1 MCRVSHAENKMGRKR
16 SLQVV
21 EPNIWE
27 PAVLVATKGLVIWN
41 VWMTIAPILTTV
53 FESKVWRSNMRAQF
67 RGKNQLVVQSRRS
80 SLPTGSWRV
89 KALPSAP

>member
-21 EPNIWE
+21 EPNVWE
-27 PAVLVATKGLVIWN
+27 PAVLVATKGLVIWY

-53 FESKVWRSNMRAQF
+53 FESKV
-67 RGKNQLVVQSRRS
+67 
-80 SLPTGSWRV
+80 
-89 KALPSAP
+89 